1 MRKYL
6 FLLGLFFV
14 TSFVFGQKVPPANWS
29 HNISKSN
36 AKVGDVIEVIFTTS
50 IPEGYHIYSNDYGD
64 CPPVKAKFIYN
75 QNLSFELVGNAKAI
89 GSHHYMDDIFECEVA
104 DFENK
109 AEFRQQIKLL
119 SSKPDIEGVLE
130 YQMCT
135 SDGMCVIFEYDFSI
149 EGLTVL
155 GKPIVNP
162 EPIESKPDIIVE
174 EEEVAEPAELEIS
187 TDQESNLETQNNVHS
202 SEGYTS
208 FAGLIS
214 EDSVH
219 YSSYQATSKEDTA
232 SCEIKTFEGS
242 SNQDTTTYWG
252 LFILAFLSGLA
263 ALLTPC
269 VFPMIPMT
277 VSFFMKDG
285 SKAKAIR
292 NGFIYGTS
300 IIAIYVFIGTLV
312 AVVAGPA
319 AANWLSTHWLPNIFF
334 FLIFVVFAASFFG
347 AFEIVLPSWLVNK
360 ADQQADKGGLVGIFF
375 MAFTIVLVSFSCTGP
390 IVGSILV
397 QSAGGAFVQPLIGM
411 LGFSLAFAIPFSL
424 FAIFPNWLNSL
435 PASGGWLNS
444 VKVVLGFLEL
454 AFGLKFLSVA
464 DQTYHWGILDR
475 EIYIGLWIVI
485 FLLMGFYLL
494 GKIKFSHDS
503 DMPFLKVPRLLFA
516 IATFSFVSYLVPGLF
531 GAPLKALAGYLPP
544 MSTHDFNLLE
554 SHEEHKPYYAGVK
567 PLYEDKLH
575 LPDGLRGYFDYEQGM
590 EVARKIG
597 RPVFLDF
604 TGHGCVNCRE
614 MEARVWSDSRVHN
627 LLDEKFLVISLYV
640 DEKTVEL
647 PEDEWFYDKK
657 GKLIKTLAKKNST
670 IQECYFDANA
680 QPQYALLDNEGN
692 LLQPTK
698 TYDLDIEGYIKFLQ
712 SGLAEYQ
719 NRMTNNN

>member
-1 MRKYL
+1 MRNYL
-6 FLLGLFFV
+6 FQLGLLLV
-14 TSFVFGQKVPPANWS
+14 ATSVFGQKVPSANWS
-29 HNISKSN
+29 YTIDKTE
-36 AKVGDVIEVIFTTS
+36 AKVGDKIEVTFTTP

-64 CPPVKAKFIYN
+64 CPPLKAVFNYT
-75 QNLSFELVGNAKAI
+75 QNSSFELLGEAKAV
-89 GSHHYMDDIFECEVA
+89 GSHHYIDDIFECEVA
-104 DFENK
+104 DFEKK
-109 AEFRQQIKLL
+109 AEFRQQIKLR
-119 SSKPDIEGVLE
+119 SSNPDIVGVLE

-135 SDGMCVIFEYDFSI
+135 SDGMCVLFEYEFKI
-149 EGLTVL
+149 EGLRVS
-155 GKPIVNP
+155 GKSVEQPKPTEP
-162 EPIESKPDIIVE
+162 EIAPETD
-174 EEEVAEPAELEIS
+174 EEVIENIDTEIEV
-187 TDQESNLETQNNVHS
+187 DQKINSAPQNTAQS
-202 SEGYTS
+202 SEGYTP

-214 EDSVH
+214 EDSVN
-219 YSSYQATSKEDTA
+219 YSSYQATSKEDTS

-242 SNQDTTTYWG
+242 SNQNTTSHWG

-292 NGFIYGTS
+292 NGLIYGVS
-300 IIAIYVFIGTLV
+300 IVAIYVFIGTLV

-360 ADQQADKGGLVGIFF
+360 ADQQADKGGLIGIFF

-397 QSAGGAFVQPLIGM
+397 QSAGGAFVKPLIGM

-485 FLLMGFYLL
+485 FIMMGFYLL

-544 MSTHDFNLLE
+544 MSTHDFNLLD
-554 SHEEHKPYYAGVK
+554 SNDEHQPYYAGEK
-567 PLYEDKLH
+567 PLHEEKLH

-614 MEARVWSDSRVHN
+614 MEARVWSDPRVHK
-627 LLDEKFLVISLYV
+627 LLDEEYLVISLYV

-647 PEDEWFYDKK
+647 PKDDWFYNKK

-698 TYDLDIEGYIKFLQ
+698 TYDLDIEGYINFLQ
-712 SGLAEYQ
+712 IGLAEYKA
-719 NRMTNNN
+719 RMTN